1 MSFFRIMHMSDI
13 HIGNTYKNIDEI
25 LYQTIMDIDSKK
37 LCEINCIVVTG
48 DIFEGK
54 KGNDEKLINE
64 AVKFFNLLL
73 LEINAHKKNKKL
85 EKADIL
91 FVPGNHDLIRIVTE
105 EGQWEKY
112 KKFLEKF
119 YDDIPSFYQK
129 DFSFF
134 KKYEEEKVIFLGF
147 NSCKIEKNDINKKI
161 TEVINSIEDI
171 KFSDCD
177 IKNKIINNLKN
188 LTEEYDDYG
197 FINTKQI
204 YELRKELMSLKDRN
218 EYNIIG
224 VFHHHFSLFPEIVT
238 KFGDSSVIRNHATVI
253 EMLKEMKVKTI
264 LHGHKHFDLERPYIS
279 EDYYETTNN
288 IIDVF
293 SAGSFSSNLV
303 EYHIFNLI
311 DIYDIKDEIKLKQYK
326 FIYNRGKSVE
336 VTTKQIPPQNN
347 KNEIID
353 LENELKEINI
363 EMYSNLKKIF
373 QRDIEYERIYNDIV
387 KWLNNLLNGFDNF
400 IKQLRSNDKNIVILI
415 YSIYYRI
422 LRYKYYISQFKDTNC
437 AENIKILEEFFK
449 TKIKKDEQY
458 LEILNEIELSKMAAS
473 AKKKFLNIEN
483 KKEVAYILLASFF
496 TDFYLVMTQH
506 ADKFK
511 AKIEH
516 KINIRTKENEFHKE
530 VPASSIILKSDIDR
544 RSVNIDMYCTKA
556 NTHKVAVL
564 FIKEFELFL
573 NNFEEFFKEIEIKIY
588 YICPKIKKDE
598 DSKLENYNFEAYI
611 PTLLPLLT
619 GENIYSNKLTFIRE
633 LIQNSID
640 AISVRKAKDSRKFN
654 DKILIETGID
664 EQKRRYFKIKD
675 NGIGMNRYTIERYF
689 TSIGRSFYSSDDYRD
704 LNIDYKPIS
713 NFGIGFL
720 SSFMV
725 CKEIEVMTKYALGN
739 ENENLKL
746 HIPNYDGCFFIE
758 KIGNIEIGTEI
769 KLYLTNTLE
778 NEEIRNYIEY
788 NILDIDYD
796 IEIIF
801 KNNNNDEG
809 ERVLIEKISKKK
821 IAKKNYIFIPFNDSG
836 EILQIENYEKEIIKE
851 EYKSKYKYGLLIYDE
866 DEEYGIER
874 IPDIERISDIERG
887 ITRIYSEKYF
897 VVILNA
903 GIRVARSDILLYRN
917 HYYNLEDYN
926 YNMFINFPSNWLKL
940 NVSRESISDYSDN
953 INEKEMVKKLKIVF
967 YTQIEMYLKY
977 LHENNQDI
985 LLKDLD
991 RLISRLLYFNRSE
1004 ELNLEQ
1010 LYSMNFLCKKNEI
1023 NLEIKNE
1030 KIDFYTEISN
1040 FFNFLNE
1047 VKDEGV
1053 NNFIKSNIN
1062 YNKESLGKK
1071 INFLEVSINLFIKI
1085 LSELDYNI
1093 ITMFKNNEK
1102 ELRLCGEE
1110 CATSSLICY
1119 YFRDIDFVEKLISL
1133 DRKLKNKRDYKNEKN
1148 KKKFNLKL
1156 LKDLIKFFFEFKA
1169 YFKQK
1174 LYYFKNDQKII
1185 VYKK

>member
-37 LCEINCIVVTG
+37 LYEINCIVVTG

-54 KGNDEKLINE
+54 KGNDEKLIDE

-91 FVPGNHDLIRIVTE
+91 FVPGNHDLIRTVTE

-147 NSCKIEKNDINKKI
+147 NSCKIEKNDINTKVV
-161 TEVINSIEDI
+161 EVVDFIEDI
-171 KFSDCD
+171 KFPDCD

-197 FINTKQI
+197 FINIKQI

-253 EMLKEMKVKTI
+253 EKLKEMKVKTI

-303 EYHIFNLI
+303 EQHIFNLI

-353 LENELKEINI
+353 LENELKEINN
-363 EMYSNLKKIF
+363 EMYFDLKRIF
-373 QRDIEYERIYNDIV
+373 QTNIEYERIYNDIV
-387 KWLNNLLNGFDNF
+387 KWLNNLLSGFDNF
-400 IKQLRSNDKNIVILI
+400 IKQLRGNDKNIVILI

-422 LRYKYYISQFKDTNC
+422 LRYKYYISQFKDINC
-437 AENIKILEEFFK
+437 AQNIKILEEFFK

-458 LEILNEIELSKMAAS
+458 LEILNEIELSKMATS
-473 AKKKFLNIEN
+473 AKKKFSNIEN
-483 KKEVAYILLASFF
+483 KKEIAYILLASFF

-664 EQKRRYFKIKD
+664 KQKRRYFKIKD

-866 DEEYGIER
+866 DEEYKKQSSNVER
-874 IPDIERISDIERG
+874 IFNMERG
-887 ITRIYSEKYF
+887 IYDGNYF
-897 VVILNA
+897 AVVLNA
-903 GIRVARSDILLYRN
+903 GIRVARSDVFI
-917 HYYNLEDYN
+917 HKDDYYDLEEYSYDI
-926 YNMFINFPSNWLKL
+926 FINFPSNWLKL

-953 INEKEMVKKLKIVF
+953 INEKEMIKKLKIVF

-985 LLKDLD
+985 PLKDLD
-991 RLISRLLYFNRSE
+991 RLISKLLYFDNRR
-1004 ELNLEQ
+1004 ELNLEH
-1010 LYSMNFLCKKNEI
+1010 LYSINFLCKGNEI

-1030 KIDFYTEISN
+1030 KIDSYTEISN
-1040 FFNFLNE
+1040 FFNFLNG
-1047 VKDEGV
+1047 VKNKGID
-1053 NNFIKSNIN
+1053 NFIKPNIN
-1062 YNKESLGKK
+1062 YNKMFLDKK
-1071 INFLEVSINLFIKI
+1071 TNYLEISINLFIKI
-1085 LSELDYNI
+1085 LSKLDYNI
-1093 ITMFKNNEK
+1093 ITIFETNE
-1102 ELRLCGEE
+1102 EVLRDCGERY
-1110 CATSSLICY
+1110 ATNSLNHY
-1119 YFRDIDFVEKLISL
+1119 YLRDTGFVDKIIFL
-1133 DRKLKNKRDYKNEKN
+1133 DRNLKDKPDYKNEKS
-1148 KKKFNLKL
+1148 KKKFNLRL
-1156 LKDLIKFFFEFKA
+1156 LMDLVEFFFEFKA

-1174 LYYFKNDQKII
+1174 LYYFKNDQKTVI
-1185 VYKK
+1185 YKK

>member
-13 HIGNTYKNIDEI
+13 HIGNTYKKIDEI

-54 KGNDEKLINE
+54 KGNDEKLIEE
-64 AVKFFNLLL
+64 AANFFNLLL
-73 LEINAHKKNKKL
+73 LEINKHKKNKKL
-85 EKADIL
+85 EKIDIL
-91 FVPGNHDLIRIVTE
+91 FVPGNHDLIRTTIE
-105 EGQWEKY
+105 KKQWEKY

-119 YDDIPSFYQK
+119 YKGIPNFYEE

-134 KKYEEEKVIFLGF
+134 KKYEEEKVVFLGF
-147 NSCKIEKNDINKKI
+147 NSCKIEKNDMNTKVA
-161 TEVINSIEDI
+161 EVVNSIENVE
-171 KFSDCD
+171 FLDCD
-177 IKNKIINNLKN
+177 IKNKIINSLKN

-197 FINTKQI
+197 FINIKQI
-204 YELRKELMSLKDRN
+204 YELRKKLTDLKDRN

-238 KFGDSSVIRNHATVI
+238 KFGDSSVIRNHATI
-253 EMLKEMKVKTI
+253 IGQLKEMKVKTI

-303 EYHIFNLI
+303 EQHIFSLI
-311 DIYDIKDEIKLKQYK
+311 DIYDIKDEIKLKQHK
-326 FIYNRGKSVE
+326 FIYRGEKSVE
-336 VTTKQIPPQNN
+336 VNIKQIPPQNN

-353 LENELKEINI
+353 LENELKEINY
-363 EMYSNLKKIF
+363 EMYFNLKKIF
-373 QRDIEYERIYNDIV
+373 QANIEYERIYNDIV
-387 KWLNNLLNGFDNF
+387 KWLNNLLKGFDNF
-400 IKQLRSNDKNIVILI
+400 VKQLRSNDKNIVILI
-415 YSIYYRI
+415 YSIYYRV
-422 LRYKYYISQFKDTNC
+422 LRYKYYISQFKDINC
-437 AENIKILEEFFK
+437 AENIKVLEAFFK

-483 KKEVAYILLASFF
+483 KKEIAYILLASFF

-640 AISVRKAKDSRKFN
+640 AISVRKAKDPRRFN
-654 DKILIETGID
+654 EKILIETGID
-664 EQKRRYFKIKD
+664 KQKRRYFRIKD

-704 LNIDYKPIS
+704 LNINYKPIS

-725 CKEIEVMTKYALGN
+725 CKEIEVITKYALGN

-758 KIGNIEIGTEI
+758 KIDNIEIGTEI
-769 KLYLTNTLE
+769 KLYLTNILK
-778 NEEIRNYIEY
+778 NEEIYNYIKY

-801 KNNNNDEG
+801 KDDNNDKE
-809 ERVLIEKISKKK
+809 EKVLIEKISKKK

-836 EILQIENYEKEIIKE
+836 EILQIENYEKEIIEE

-866 DEEYGIER
+866 DEEYKKQGSNMRRSPAIA
-874 IPDIERISDIERG
+874 
-887 ITRIYSEKYF
+887 YHEKYF
-897 VVILNA
+897 VVVLNA
-903 GIRVARSDILLYRN
+903 GIRVARNSILSHKK
-917 HYYNLEDYN
+917 HYYNSEEYDYN
-926 YNMFINFPSNWLKL
+926 MVINFPSNWLKL

-953 INEKEMVKKLKIVF
+953 INEKEMVEKLKIVF
-967 YTQIEMYLKY
+967 YAQVEMYLKY

-985 LLKDLD
+985 TLKELD
-991 RLISRLLYFNRSE
+991 ELISKLLYFNRNE

-1010 LYSMNFLCKKNEI
+1010 LYSMTFICEKNEI
-1023 NLEIKNE
+1023 KFEIKNQ

-1040 FFNFLNE
+1040 FLIFLNN
-1047 VKDEGV
+1047 VKAIGIDK
-1053 NNFIKSNIN
+1053 FIKENISYDRESFDKKTN
-1062 YNKESLGKK
+1062 Y
-1071 INFLEVSINLFIKI
+1071 LEISINLFIKT
-1085 LSELDYNI
+1085 LSKLDYDI
-1093 ITMFKNNEK
+1093 ISMYEMSKNKIRFLTEK
-1102 ELRLCGEE
+1102 EYHDFFIFTSIPEASFIERLVCLNRRLE
-1110 CATSSLICY
+1110 
-1119 YFRDIDFVEKLISL
+1119 
-1133 DRKLKNKRDYKNEKN
+1133 NKRDYKIERWKE
-1148 KKKFNLKL
+1148 KFNLEL
-1156 LKDLIKFFFEFKA
+1156 LEELIKFFFEFKF
-1169 YFKQK
+1169 YFRQK
-1174 LYYFKNDQKII
+1174 FHYFKNEQKTV
-1185 VYKK
+1185 VYRK